1 MSTLAR
7 CLYLVRHGA
16 TDENLA
22 RPYRLQGQRVDP
34 PLNELGREQA
44 ARAAAVLRQRPIR
57 HAFASP
63 LRRAIQTA
71 ELIAAEHGIEV
82 RTLAE
87 ITECDVGRWEGLT
100 WDEARRRD
108 PEAFGR
114 FMADP
119 AAYPYA
125 GGESFQ
131 QVRDRAVPKLM
142 QIMAEYSDGDL
153 LVVTHNI
160 VCRVFLA
167 SLLGL
172 PLRNARAL
180 RLDNGGISVVAVPE
194 GSPPLVQT
202 INSAFHLADLHVPD
216 FYSPAARSQ
225 PGEQS

>member
-1 MSTLAR
+1 MSTQDR

-22 RPYRLQGQRVDP
+22 RPYRLQGQRIDP
-34 PLNELGREQA
+34 PLNELGRAQA
-44 ARAAAVLRQRPIR
+44 ARAAAVLRNRPIR
-57 HAFASP
+57 QAFASP
-63 LRRAIQTA
+63 LRRAAETA
-71 ELIAAEHGIEV
+71 ELIAGEHRVAV
-82 RTLAE
+82 RKLTEL
-87 ITECDVGRWEGLT
+87 IECDVGRWEGLT
-100 WDEARRRD
+100 WEEARRRD

-119 AAYPYA
+119 AAFPYA

-131 QVRDRAVPKLM
+131 QVHDRVVPALM
-142 QIMAEYSDGDL
+142 QLMAECTAGDL

-180 RLDNGGISVVAVPE
+180 RLDNGGISVIALPE
-194 GSPPLVQT
+194 RSQPLVQT

-216 FYSPAARSQ
+216 LYSTLTRPQ
-225 PGEQS
+225 EG